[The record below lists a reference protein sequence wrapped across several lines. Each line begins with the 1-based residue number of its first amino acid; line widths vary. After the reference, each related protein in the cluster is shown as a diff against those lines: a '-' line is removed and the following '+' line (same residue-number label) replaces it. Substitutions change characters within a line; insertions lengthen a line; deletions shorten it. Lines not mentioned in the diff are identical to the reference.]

1 MTSPPFP
8 VYATMRNKIKDLT
21 TRLLIKNGYQGFRF
35 RDVAEPLQSTRA
47 NIHYYFGNK
56 EKLVNEVVCE
66 YMANT
71 IERMAEGWKDPNKSL
86 EDKIRWMMESNRQRY
101 LQSNPTGQ
109 TAHPWSLIAR
119 MRLERDHIG
128 EDARKATLGFS
139 EDLERLVRNGIM
151 APLPKANWS
160 PKHRLTMSHYSLS
173 PLPTAPIRSR
183 RMMAASTVSKSFIWL
198 SPVSSPMLTGTNTPY
213 REHHEP

>member
-1 MTSPPFP
+1 MTAPPSPSP
-8 VYATMRNKIKDLT
+8 ASMRGRIKDLT

-35 RDVAEPLQSTRA
+35 RDVAAPLQSTRA

-66 YMANT
+66 YMAAT
-71 IERMAEGWKDPNKSL
+71 IARMAEGWNDPDKSL
-86 EDKIRWMMESNRQRY
+86 KDKIRWMMESNRQRY

-128 EDARKATLGFS
+128 EEARKATLGFS

-151 APLPKANWS
+151 AAIAKGELRPETPVDDVTLQLVAIANS
-160 PKHRLTMSHYSLS
+160 ADPITQDDGSFDRLEQLYLAFARIIAHAYGHK
-173 PLPTAPIRSR
+173 PAI
-183 RMMAASTVSKSFIWL
+183 
-198 SPVSSPMLTGTNTPY
+198 
-213 REHHEP
+213 

>member
-1 MTSPPFP
+1 MTANP
-8 VYATMRNKIKDLT
+8 VPVSTSMRDKIKDLT

-66 YMANT
+66 YMAAT
-71 IERMAEGWKDPNKSL
+71 IARMAEGWNDPHKSF

-128 EDARKATLGFS
+128 EEARKATLGFS
-139 EDLERLVRNGIM
+139 EDLERLVRQGILD
-151 APLPKANWS
+151 AVAKGELVADTPVDDVTLQLVAIANS
-160 PKHRLTMSHYSLS
+160 ADPITQDDGSFARLEQLYLAFARIIAHAYGHKH
-173 PLPTAPIRSR
+173 TA
-183 RMMAASTVSKSFIWL
+183 
-198 SPVSSPMLTGTNTPY
+198 
-213 REHHEP
+213 

>member
-1 MTSPPFP
+1 MTANPAPHSG
-8 VYATMRNKIKDLT
+8 TMRDKIKDLT

-66 YMANT
+66 YMAAT
-71 IERMAEGWKDPNKSL
+71 IARMAEGWNDPHKSF

-109 TAHPWSLIAR
+109 TAHP
-119 MRLERDHIG
+119 
-128 EDARKATLGFS
+128 
-139 EDLERLVRNGIM
+139 
-151 APLPKANWS
+151 
-160 PKHRLTMSHYSLS
+160 
-173 PLPTAPIRSR
+173 
-183 RMMAASTVSKSFIWL
+183 
-198 SPVSSPMLTGTNTPY
+198 
-213 REHHEP
+213 